1 MGNEHK
7 EVQQAAADYDAQK
20 GEKGDSGSK
29 VAQAGH
35 DFRND
40 AQDLAAQGDEFSQN
54 LTKDWGRD
62 RSEK

>member
-1 MGNEHK
+1 MGSEHK
-7 EVQQAAADYDAQK
+7 EVQDAAAEHDAQK
-20 GEKGDSGSK
+20 GETGDSGGK

-40 AQDLAAQGDEFSQN
+40 AQDLAAQGDKFSQN
-54 LTKDWGRD
+54 LTKDWDRD